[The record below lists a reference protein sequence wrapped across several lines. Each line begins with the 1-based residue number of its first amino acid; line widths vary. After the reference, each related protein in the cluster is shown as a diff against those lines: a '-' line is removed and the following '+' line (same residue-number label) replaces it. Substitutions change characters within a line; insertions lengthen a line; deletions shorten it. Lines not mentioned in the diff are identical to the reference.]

1 MKMRKKVVG
10 LALAGVLLL
19 AGCGASQQTFAT
31 VNGEKINKQKYDSQL
46 DLYKSMIALVPS

>member
-31 VNGEKINKQKYDSQL
+31 VNGKKSAN
-46 DLYKSMIALVPS
+46 KSMIRSSISIRA